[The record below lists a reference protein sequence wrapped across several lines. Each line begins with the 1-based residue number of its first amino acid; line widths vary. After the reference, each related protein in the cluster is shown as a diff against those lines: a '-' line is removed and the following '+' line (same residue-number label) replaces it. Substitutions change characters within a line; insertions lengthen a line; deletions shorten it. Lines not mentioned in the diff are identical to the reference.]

1 MKGKVAMEIDLIFKI
16 AGTGIIV
23 AVLNLVLKRAEREE
37 QAMMTTLAGLVVVLM
52 LLVDQI
58 GTLLKQYCREHALFC
73 VRGACAAVGI
83 AAAAYL
89 TPIVSQMQELFAKTS
104 LPAAYLEILWKAL
117 GICYITGIAGDLCQ
131 DCGESALA
139 KTVELWGRLSLV
151 LLSLPLLETLLRTV
165 TEVLS

>member
-1 MKGKVAMEIDLIFKI
+1 MIDETVTAAAVCITAAIFS
-16 AGTGIIV
+16 
-23 AVLNLVLKRAEREE
+23 
-37 QAMMTTLAGLVVVLM
+37 
-52 LLVDQI
+52 
-58 GTLLKQYCREHALFC
+58 TLLKQYCREHALFC
-73 VRGACAAVGI
+73 VLGACAAVGI

-104 LPAAYLEILWKAL
+104 LPAACLEILWKAL

>member
-1 MKGKVAMEIDLIFKI
+1 MCPWSLCGSGHCSGGVPHAYRQPD
-16 AGTGIIV
+16 AGT
-23 AVLNLVLKRAEREE
+23 L
-37 QAMMTTLAGLVVVLM
+37 
-52 LLVDQI
+52 
-58 GTLLKQYCREHALFC
+58 C
-73 VRGACAAVGI
+73 
-83 AAAAYL
+83 
-89 TPIVSQMQELFAKTS
+89 KTS